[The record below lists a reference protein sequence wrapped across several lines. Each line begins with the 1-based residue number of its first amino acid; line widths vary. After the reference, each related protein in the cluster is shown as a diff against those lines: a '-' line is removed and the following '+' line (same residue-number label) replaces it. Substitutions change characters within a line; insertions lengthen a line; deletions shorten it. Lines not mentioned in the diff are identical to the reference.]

1 MKVTANQNQPLNPR
15 RLPAAKKDEP
25 APSQAGDS
33 VQLSRAERAALARAT
48 DPVLNGMRAGFL
60 GAGAGALAGPMTQG
74 LGLWSIPAAG
84 FMGGCA
90 GLVAGVSVGMAIEA
104 QREKRGLETS
114 STILTMS
121 ALGGVGAG
129 IALPL
134 ITHNPLVSGAVLGGG
149 ALLGGLVARH

>member
-1 MKVTANQNQPLNPR
+1 MKVTTNSNLPNSPR
-15 RLPAAKKDEP
+15 RLPAAKDNAP
-25 APSQAGDS
+25 APQSGDK
-33 VQLSRAERAALARAT
+33 VQLSRAERIALARAT

-90 GLVAGVSVGMAIEA
+90 GLVAGVSLGMAIEA
-104 QREKRGLETS
+104 QREKRGLEAS
-114 STILTMS
+114 SKTLALS
-121 ALGGVGAG
+121 VLGGVGAG

-134 ITHNPLVSGAVLGGG
+134 ISHNPLVSGAVFGGG
-149 ALLGGLVARH
+149 ALVAGLIARH